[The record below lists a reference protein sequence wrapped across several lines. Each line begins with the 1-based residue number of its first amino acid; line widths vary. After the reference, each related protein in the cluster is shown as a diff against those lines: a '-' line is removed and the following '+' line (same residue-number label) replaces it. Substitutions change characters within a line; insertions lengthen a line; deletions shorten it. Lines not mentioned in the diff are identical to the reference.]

1 MPLPFARDWTDSPR
15 HTARIGVLDI
25 GSNSIRLV
33 VYDRNCRAPVP
44 IYNEKVLCGLGRGVE
59 RAGQLNAE
67 GLAQALGNL
76 SRFKALA
83 DAMGVARLDVLAT
96 AAVRDAQDGQDFV
109 TTLRDR
115 LGLEVQVISGE
126 EEARLSALGVLSAIP
141 EADGVVADLGGGSL
155 ELAGLE
161 RGALGPRITLPLGPL
176 RLIEACG
183 DRPAVATRVI
193 EQHLE
198 KAGWLKGFRRRQLY
212 VVGGSWRSIAKL
224 HMSQNNYP
232 LKVIHHYAIS
242 GTQAADFANQVGRQ
256 GKGAFE
262 KMPMV
267 SRRRGDTL
275 PYAALVLE
283 GLIRTLEAQTV
294 TFSSYGLRE
303 GHLYDLLPSDEQR
316 LDPLVSACADLAT
329 HQGRFGSGEILTA
342 WTDGLF
348 AGEDLPAL
356 RLRRVACLLS
366 DLCWAEH
373 PDYRAEHAFER
384 VSRLP
389 VVGIEHHERAQLA
402 VTSLIRYGGRIDDPL
417 LRPLRPLLS
426 DGQLIRAEVLGLAL
440 RLAHSLTG
448 GLTGL
453 LNRIVLRL
461 AADRLELLLPAD
473 LASLRGDVVDR
484 RIEALARALNRE
496 WRVSYVG
503 EPKGY

>member
-1 MPLPFARDWTDSPR
+1 MPLPFARDWTEAPR
-15 HTARIGVLDI
+15 QTARVGVLDI

-44 IYNEKVLCGLGRGVE
+44 IYNEKVMCGIGRGVE
-59 RAGQLNAE
+59 QAGRLNGE
-67 GLAQALGNL
+67 GVAQALVNL
-76 SRFKALA
+76 CRFKALA

-96 AAVRDAQDGQDFV
+96 AAVRDAKDGHDFV
-109 TTLRDR
+109 VTLRER

-141 EADGVVADLGGGSL
+141 EADGLSADLGGGSL

-161 RGALGPRITLPLGPL
+161 RGSLGQRVTLPLGPL
-176 RLIEACG
+176 RLMEASG
-183 DRPAVATRVI
+183 ERPALATRMI
-193 EQHLE
+193 DQALE
-198 KAGWLKGFRRRQLY
+198 KIAWLKGFRRRRLY
-212 VVGGSWRSIAKL
+212 VVGGSWRAVAKL
-224 HMSQNNYP
+224 HMAQSNYP
-232 LKVIHHYAIS
+232 LRVIHHYTVA
-242 GTQAADFANQVGRQ
+242 GPQAADFANQVGRQ
-256 GKGAFE
+256 TKAAFDRV
-262 KMPMV
+262 PAV

-283 GLIRTLEAQTV
+283 GLIRAIDAQSV
-294 TFSSYGLRE
+294 VFSSYGLRE
-303 GHLYDLLPSDEQR
+303 GHFYNLLPAEEQR
-316 LDPLVSACADLAT
+316 LDPLVSACADLAA

-348 AGEDLPAL
+348 AGEDLSAL

-384 VSRLP
+384 VLRLP
-389 VVGIEHHERAQLA
+389 VVGVEHHERAQLA
-402 VTSLIRYGGRIDDPL
+402 VTSLVRYGGRLDDLL

-426 DGQLIRAEVLGLAL
+426 DGQVMRAEVLGLAL

-453 LNRIVLRL
+453 LNRIGLRL

-473 LASLRGDVVDR
+473 LSNLRGDVVDR
-484 RIEALARALNRE
+484 RLEALARALNRE
-496 WRVSYVG
+496 WHI
-503 EPKGY
+503 P